1 MDLTGLLS
9 DAEYEVRIRA
19 MNKQG
24 WSQLSQPF
32 FFKTLGIQGWCQL
45 SQPFFFKTSGKQ
57 GWSQLS
63 QPSLNLQ
70 VDKDRTNYPNLL

>member
-32 FFKTLGIQGWCQL
+32 Y
-45 SQPFFFKTSGKQ
+45 FKTSGKQ

-63 QPSLNLQ
+63 QPVFFKTSGIKEWSQLS
-70 VDKDRTNYPNLL
+70 

>member
-24 WSQLSQPF
+24 WSQLSQPSF
-32 FFKTLGIQGWCQL
+32 
-45 SQPFFFKTSGKQ
+45 
-57 GWSQLS
+57 
-63 QPSLNLQ
+63 NLQ
-70 VDKDRTNYPNLL
+70 VNKDRANYPNLLKTFR

>member
-32 FFKTLGIQGWCQL
+32 FFKT
-45 SQPFFFKTSGKQ
+45 SGKK
-57 GWSQLS
+57 GCSQLCNLS
-63 QPSLNLQ
+63 SLNL
-70 VDKDRTNYPNLL
+70 